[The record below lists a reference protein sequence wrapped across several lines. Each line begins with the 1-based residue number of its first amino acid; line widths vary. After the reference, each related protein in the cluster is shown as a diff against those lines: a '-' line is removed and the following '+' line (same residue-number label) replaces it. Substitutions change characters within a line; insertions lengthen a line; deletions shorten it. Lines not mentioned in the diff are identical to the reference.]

1 MCTTQTTLN
10 RLKQPK
16 IFYSVATFSHKCT
29 WHINSPLGVFDSS
42 IFDCLRQSPKHMIT
56 KMMTISINTAATA
69 TTTYSH
75 TCTEVVAP
83 MSVELSVEVGDVGG
97 LLVSE
102 EVEAEVT
109 SPVVTVGGG
118 VGRGLMYTLGCDVT
132 SVWVVDVISNMG
144 VAVTEG
150 EGSLVIGKFA
160 QLGSVWKNV
169 FDGQSGSPGLFSC
182 SSTKETLGMVCDVSP
197 FILN

>member
-1 MCTTQTTLN
+1 
-10 RLKQPK
+10 
-16 IFYSVATFSHKCT
+16 
-29 WHINSPLGVFDSS
+29 
-42 IFDCLRQSPKHMIT
+42 MIIAN
-56 KMMTISINTAATA
+56 MAATA

-75 TCTEVVAP
+75 TCRGVVVP
-83 MSVELSVEVGDVGG
+83 LGPVFVELSVNRSEVEGVGG

-102 EVEAEVT
+102 EVETEVT
-109 SPVVTVGGG
+109 SAVVTVGEG
-118 VGRGLMYTLGCDVT
+118 VGRGLVYRLGCDVT

-150 EGSLVIGKFA
+150 EGSCVIGILA

-169 FDGQSGSPGLFSC
+169 DDVQSGTPGTFNWP

-197 FILN
+197 LILN